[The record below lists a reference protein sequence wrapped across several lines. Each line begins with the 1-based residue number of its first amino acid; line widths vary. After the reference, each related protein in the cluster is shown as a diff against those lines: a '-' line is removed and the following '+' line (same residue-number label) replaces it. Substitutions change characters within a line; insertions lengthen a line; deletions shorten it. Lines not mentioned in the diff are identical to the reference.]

1 MQFHYLPKIQVFAD
15 GKRVTDVDSPSS
27 KLTKVTVATK
37 AINALV
43 FMKITQY
50 LVILFQYCSIT
61 GDHALID
68 LGCIGHFNPKLI
80 TVRSKSREL
89 LSIDSPA
96 IPILG
101 TAKQTKR
108 GSSKMVCI
116 HKLSLILVIEQYYDC
131 FICYSISV
139 W

>member
-1 MQFHYLPKIQVFAD
+1 M
-15 GKRVTDVDSPSS
+15 GWVD
-27 KLTKVTVATK
+27 L
-37 AINALV
+37 IM
-43 FMKITQY
+43 FI
-50 LVILFQYCSIT
+50 FIT

-96 IPILG
+96 VPILG

-108 GSSKMVCI
+108 GPSKMVC
-116 HKLSLILVIEQYYDC
+116 
-131 FICYSISV
+131 
-139 W
+139 